1 MTEQAFEQAREEI
14 RAALL
19 DMLEKLDDAAQQPPR
34 LLTET
39 QAAKYI
45 GGASPRTMRDW
56 RDKGVGPE
64 YMKLEGNDK
73 MIRYDL
79 RDLDKWITEHP
90 RRKERRA

>member
-1 MTEQAFEQAREEI
+1 MTELEVVTVVDELK
-14 RAALL
+14 AALAETI
-19 DMLEKLDDAAQQPPR
+19 EKLDDAAQQPPR
-34 LLTET
+34 LLTEK

-64 YMKLEGNDK
+64 YMKLKGNDK